1 MMNKDFR
8 KNNNQRDDNRGLF
21 QKEISKRIEK
31 FNELESFLTLH
42 VSPKEN
48 EITILKNFFK
58 ANNEDISASQ
68 LRNLF
73 DEVKRSSIDNITM
86 VKIKLAYMASRT
98 EPGKKGYHAFITL
111 YSHLIDKALELH
123 EKPEEKKVD
132 YHKGLVTFLEAS
144 IAYQKYFNKLKNN
157 AYEL

>member
-1 MMNKDFR
+1 MNKDFR
-8 KNNNQRDDNRGLF
+8 TKNNQRTDNRESF
-21 QKEISKRIEK
+21 QEEISKRIEK

-48 EITILKNFFK
+48 EINILKNFFK
-58 ANNEDISASQ
+58 TNNEDVSASQ

-73 DEVKRSSIDNITM
+73 DEVKRSSISNIAL

-98 EPGKKGYHAFITL
+98 EPRKKGYHAFISL
-111 YSHLIDKALELH
+111 YSQLIDKALELH
-123 EKPEEKKVD
+123 EKTEEKKVD